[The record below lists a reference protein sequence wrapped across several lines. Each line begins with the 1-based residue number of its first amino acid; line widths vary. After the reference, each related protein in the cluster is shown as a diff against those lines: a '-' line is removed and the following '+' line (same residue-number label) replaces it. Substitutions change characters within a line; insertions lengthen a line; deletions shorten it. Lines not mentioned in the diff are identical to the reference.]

1 MSDLS
6 RDMKASIVQCC
17 EGWAA
22 TKAGY
27 RLLSNESVG
36 WTAILEPH
44 RVKTVARMADY
55 GRVLCIQDTTEL
67 DFTGHPGTRG
77 LGRLNHDY
85 RQGMYC
91 HPTLAVSESGVVLG
105 VLDAWMW
112 ARLEKGEPDIRES
125 TRWTE
130 GYQRV
135 AELKA
140 ELSDTEIVYVAD
152 READIRELMTAAQQQ
167 DHQVHWL
174 VRARHN
180 RVTGDGKL
188 WDRLS
193 DAEVMGTV
201 QFTLA
206 RTATRQPRPVEL
218 TLRRES
224 VTLPATQHGPE
235 LTVTALLARE
245 EHPPENEAPIEW
257 RLLTDETLATLADV
271 VLRID
276 WYRRRWMIE
285 LFFRTLKTGCNVE
298 ELQLNTKERLEKAI
312 VIYLIIAWRVLML
325 MTLGRD
331 VPELPCDVIF
341 DREEWQAAW
350 IVSQKTPLPPNP
362 PPLGDMILMV
372 ARFGGFLARK
382 NDGNPGAEALWR
394 GLQRLHDF
402 AVGINAASQVY
413 ENSICG

>member
-6 RDMKASIVQCC
+6 SDIRASIVQCC
-17 EGWAA
+17 DGWAA

-27 RLLSNESVG
+27 RLLSNEAVE
-36 WTAILEPH
+36 WKAILEPH
-44 RVKTVARMADY
+44 RVKTVARMAQY
-55 GRVLCIQDTTEL
+55 ERVLCIQDTTEL
-67 DFTGHPGTRG
+67 DFTGHPSTRG

-85 RQGMYC
+85 RHGMYC

-112 ARLEKGEPDIRES
+112 ARLAKGEPDIRES

-140 ELSDTEIVYVAD
+140 ELIGTEIVYVAD
-152 READIRELMTAAQQQ
+152 READIREMMTEAQQQ
-167 DHQVHWL
+167 ENAVHWL
-174 VRARHN
+174 VRAKHN
-180 RVTGDGKL
+180 RVTGNGKL

-193 DAEVMGTV
+193 DAEVLGTV

-206 RTATRQPRPVEL
+206 RTATRQARPVEL
-218 TLRRES
+218 TLRRERI
-224 VTLPATQHGPE
+224 TLPATKQYPA

-245 EHPPENEAPIEW
+245 ENPPENETPIEW
-257 RLLTDETLATLADV
+257 WLLTDEILTTLADA
-271 VLRID
+271 VLRIE

-285 LFFRTLKTGCNVE
+285 MFFRTLKTGCKVE

-312 VIYLIIAWRVLML
+312 VIYLIIAWQMLML

-331 VPELPCDVIF
+331 VPELPCEVIF
-341 DREEWQAAW
+341 AQEEWQAAW

-362 PPLGDMILMV
+362 PTLGEMILIV

-394 GLQRLHDF
+394 GLQRLRDF
-402 AVGINAASQVY
+402 VEAINAASQAYVVKL
-413 ENSICG
+413 E